1 MTTTVDL
8 PPPAWLD
15 ESGGSGDS
23 GWAMLIKARHDI
35 DAHLLTGR
43 LSEAGIESRTMKDIS
58 APGSWM
64 YGGSNPWAPVAV
76 LVKKVDLDDAK
87 VVLAEISYEGPTA
100 DQLAAQAV
108 ERHRSF
114 PLVWWVTAVLLG
126 AAVSFLVL
134 SQVTRWSELGCQLP
148 ALCGEAPDDAP

>member
-1 MTTTVDL
+1 MTTAVDR
-8 PPPAWLD
+8 PPPDLL
-15 ESGGSGDS
+15 EGLGGSGDS
-23 GWAMLIKARHDI
+23 GWTVLIKARHDI

-43 LSEAGIESRTMKDIS
+43 LSEAGIETRTMKDIS

-64 YGGSNPWAPVAV
+64 YGGSNPWAPVSV
-76 LVKKVDLDDAK
+76 LVRKIDLDDAK

-114 PLVWWVTAVLLG
+114 PVVWWVTAVVLG
-126 AAVSFLVL
+126 AAISFLVL
-134 SQVTRWSELGCQLP
+134 SQVTRWSDMGCQLP
-148 ALCGEAPDDAP
+148 ALCEGP